1 MKLLILGQ
9 KILQEASSTK
19 WKVPFKFF
27 YESKHFKERNEEKT
41 DIFLFTGP
49 FWAFLG
55 TPNNTHHHDSFFF
68 SLLHQ
73 EVFLPKILECW
84 DFI

>member
-49 FWAFLG
+49 FWA
-55 TPNNTHHHDSFFF
+55 P
-68 SLLHQ
+68 
-73 EVFLPKILECW
+73 
-84 DFI
+84 